1 MFDDRKGYM
10 IYFWDLEKNAYRQF
24 HVSRFEG
31 IESFRPTNN
40 MADVQNIGNNTF
52 VYTDKQSL
60 DAFMT
65 QDNLDKIDTALERQ
79 FPEGIAIAVNG

>member
-40 MADVQNIGNNTF
+40 AADVQNVGNNTF
-52 VYTDKQSL
+52 VYTD
-60 DAFMT
+60 
-65 QDNLDKIDTALERQ
+65 R
-79 FPEGIAIAVNG
+79 